1 MDPRTSDRPILRLPD
16 STLSRRR
23 TGSQNRAPRPRG
35 PGRTHQK
42 TRFQH
47 TFDRLSRAL
56 QSDDPT
62 SVLRQDPGGIAPERA
77 LVFVTAG
84 RIQNFA
90 RAART
95 IGLEVLAESD
105 LDGTVDFPEQFT
117 LPKGASTLP
126 RTLYCTMPT
135 LESYQQILS
144 LWNAYQKRA
153 KRPDRAAPWWS
164 MFDLLLELRPWGSE
178 DRLVEDARRVI
189 TDRLPLDDDQEVPVE
204 FEIWPAVSGSR
215 RSAWRTETESRII
228 ARGGQIL
235 DRSSIS
241 QPGFIYEAILAGL
254 PAGAVRHMLD
264 SPEDL
269 DGLVTIQGVQ
279 FILPWTTGQT
289 DRAIPEP
296 RGTVSRLTSGFSVD
310 APIRAV
316 LLDGTPV
323 AAHPALVGGV
333 AIEDIHDLVRLSE
346 VRHRTHATSM
356 ASLILRG
363 DLEVDGTGLQDT
375 RLLCVP
381 LLVDVKDGAWGPK
394 QRLFV
399 NMVHTALSRLVR
411 SDSPTAPD
419 LFVCNLSVGIKDLR
433 FAGRV
438 SALARLLDWF
448 AAKEGVLFVVSSG
461 NVTDLPPIGKY
472 AQAIESADGDDRRL
486 AVHSYMSD
494 SAYGRTLLS
503 PAEALNALTV
513 GALSTNSKDLQVPRR
528 TGIVTLE
535 RGTESLPQITSA
547 VGLGPQRAVKPDIL
561 NLGGQQELSFV
572 PAGGDIVAR
581 PLEESQRTGILG
593 AAPAPDGAGDGRA
606 RHRGTSVAA
615 ALTTRAV
622 LQAAEA
628 LTRDDGPYAG
638 QELPRRHLALMTRAL
653 AVNSARWPEEALDV
667 LEFQL
672 ARFGNNQHSRAKAE
686 VCRFFGYGAIN
697 PDLMVQAPDHG
708 ATLVDW
714 IRHSRE
720 EPS

>member
-254 PAGAVRHMLD
+254 PAGALAGA
-264 SPEDL
+264 
-269 DGLVTIQGVQ
+269 DGG
-279 FILPWTTGQT
+279 LPWV
-289 DRAIPEP
+289 
-296 RGTVSRLTSGFSVD
+296 RG
-310 APIRAV
+310 
-316 LLDGTPV
+316 
-323 AAHPALVGGV
+323 
-333 AIEDIHDLVRLSE
+333 
-346 VRHRTHATSM
+346 
-356 ASLILRG
+356 
-363 DLEVDGTGLQDT
+363 
-375 RLLCVP
+375 
-381 LLVDVKDGAWGPK
+381 
-394 QRLFV
+394 
-399 NMVHTALSRLVR
+399 
-411 SDSPTAPD
+411 
-419 LFVCNLSVGIKDLR
+419 
-433 FAGRV
+433 
-438 SALARLLDWF
+438 AR
-448 AAKEGVLFVVSSG
+448 
-461 NVTDLPPIGKY
+461 
-472 AQAIESADGDDRRL
+472 
-486 AVHSYMSD
+486 
-494 SAYGRTLLS
+494 
-503 PAEALNALTV
+503 
-513 GALSTNSKDLQVPRR
+513 
-528 TGIVTLE
+528 
-535 RGTESLPQITSA
+535 
-547 VGLGPQRAVKPDIL
+547 
-561 NLGGQQELSFV
+561 
-572 PAGGDIVAR
+572 
-581 PLEESQRTGILG
+581 
-593 AAPAPDGAGDGRA
+593 
-606 RHRGTSVAA
+606 
-615 ALTTRAV
+615 
-622 LQAAEA
+622 
-628 LTRDDGPYAG
+628 
-638 QELPRRHLALMTRAL
+638 
-653 AVNSARWPEEALDV
+653 
-667 LEFQL
+667 
-672 ARFGNNQHSRAKAE
+672 
-686 VCRFFGYGAIN
+686 
-697 PDLMVQAPDHG
+697 
-708 ATLVDW
+708 
-714 IRHSRE
+714 
-720 EPS
+720 